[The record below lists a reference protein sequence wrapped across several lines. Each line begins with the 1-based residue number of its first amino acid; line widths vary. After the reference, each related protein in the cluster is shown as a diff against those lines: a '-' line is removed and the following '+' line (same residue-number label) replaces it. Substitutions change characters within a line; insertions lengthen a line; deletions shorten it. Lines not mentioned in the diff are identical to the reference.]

1 MFAAA
6 MMYSTPK
13 LEMSI
18 YSTCKRISQK
28 LLRNVY
34 TFLEMIHAELGTP
47 KMREIRHNFEEIV
60 LQGTESEQDV
70 RIVNSYPSKV
80 THARPPSACSR
91 KCWVVIVST
100 LHSLAIRAADEKR
113 SCNMCS
119 LASCNAT
126 MALGSQ
132 SRSDLTSCAYSR
144 ARREK
149 TALGKP
155 KVFLRR

>member
-47 KMREIRHNFEEIV
+47 KMKEIRHNFEEIV

-80 THARPPSACSR
+80 TYAPTLLSCPR
-91 KCWVVIVST
+91 KCSAVIVST
-100 LHSLAIRAADEKR
+100 LHILATRAAEKNR
-113 SCNMCS
+113 CSSMCS
-119 LASCNAT
+119 LASCRAT
-126 MALGSQ
+126 MAFGSQ
-132 SRSDLTSCAYSR
+132 SRSDLKSCAYSL

-149 TALGKP
+149 TARGNP
-155 KVFLRR
+155 RFFLRR